1 MKKTVFLLLL
11 SQTIVFAQKADIEPN
26 SIKKHIEYLASDKLE
41 GRGTG
46 TEGGKNAA
54 KYLVKQFKK
63 IGLKPYGD

>member
-1 MKKTVFLLLL
+1 MKKILIILL
-11 SQTIVFAQKADIEPN
+11 FAQGIVLAQKGDIKAN
-26 SIKKHIEYLASDKLE
+26 NIKKHIEYLASDKLE

-63 IGLKPYGD
+63 IVTLL